1 MNAIFSAK
9 ISRATWELI
18 LLTCQIGWRTGASL
32 TTNVHNSRLQA
43 YLLTMS
49 QAAPTGAAPVANA
62 GDAANESS
70 TQKVFGV
77 VKVSCVTRIKL
88 LK

>member
-1 MNAIFSAK
+1 
-9 ISRATWELI
+9 
-18 LLTCQIGWRTGASL
+18 
-32 TTNVHNSRLQA
+32 
-43 YLLTMS
+43 MS

-88 LK
+88 SK